1 MAASVSETAG
11 SASGAASAVASAS
24 ATASRMACGT
34 SSIAGAI
41 SGSGASAAAGAFF
54 STSTSISVARGLS
67 VTCRIDRLTRRRG
80 TSTSITF
87 ARTSSPT
94 DSTDSGVSTCSWLS
108 SEMWTSPSIPGATRT
123 NAPNGTSFVT

>member
-11 SASGAASAVASAS
+11 SASGAVSAVASAS
-24 ATASRMACGT
+24 ATASRIACGT

-41 SGSGASAAAGAFF
+41 SGSAASAAGAFF

-108 SEMWTSPSIPGATRT
+108 SEMWTRPSMPGATRT